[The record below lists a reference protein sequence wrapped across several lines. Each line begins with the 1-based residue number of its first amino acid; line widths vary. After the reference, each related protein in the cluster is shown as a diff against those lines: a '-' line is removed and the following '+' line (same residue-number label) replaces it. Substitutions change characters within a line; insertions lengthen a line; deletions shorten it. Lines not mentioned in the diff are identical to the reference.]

1 MEILIFASIPFENYS
16 AVREL
21 SLKRARWGEAKTLA
35 HKSALNTIELY
46 AFERRVIAGFN

>member
-35 HKSALNTIELY
+35 HKSRSALTP
-46 AFERRVIAGFN
+46 